1 MIDLNLKPKQK
12 EEEPLGAVMLYCV
25 PFAALLTWIILSGL

>member
-12 EEEPLGAVMLYCV
+12 EEEPIGMIILTLI
-25 PFAALLTWIILSGL
+25 PFAVLFLALLEWGL